1 MIISI
6 AIANKA
12 PKTPIV
18 LTIGIPS
25 SALLPLTKRISESE
39 QSNNNY

>member
-12 PKTPIV
+12 PKTP
-18 LTIGIPS
+18 TIGVPS
-25 SALLPLTKRISESE
+25 SELLPLTKRISESE
-39 QSNNNY
+39 QSNNKC